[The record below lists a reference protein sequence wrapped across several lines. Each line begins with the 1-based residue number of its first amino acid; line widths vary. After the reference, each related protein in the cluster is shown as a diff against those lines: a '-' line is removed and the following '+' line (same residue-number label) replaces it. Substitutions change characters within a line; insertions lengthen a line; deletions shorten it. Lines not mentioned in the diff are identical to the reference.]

1 MALASSLLAWN
12 ASLGWNWNGE
22 EKPDEH
28 VEERFLAESLTDLS
42 RLPPPSA
49 GSTAAATT
57 LQGPDGEQMAID

>member
-1 MALASSLLAWN
+1 MGIACV
-12 ASLGWNWNGE
+12 
-22 EKPDEH
+22 K

-42 RLPPPSA
+42 RLPPPPA